1 MYNVNYWKYKMKN
14 IKLSL
19 LNALLG
25 LFLPISSAG
34 QIYTNGV
41 YLENGKT
48 IEIDKSFHE
57 ITPTNSSEI
66 LYFSNELI
74 IKVNTNS
81 DFTINSFYQDILN
94 TNSQPEKIK
103 SDNHNF
109 ASTLN
114 RGSIIVTYNGGNENS
129 SCVISTPLTDNE
141 LSKGTFYFQVT
152 DNNVVVFVLDG
163 HVKSTASSRNIII
176 TQSGHYTFAVPN
188 SIGILEEKISFKTD
202 SITPSIMNK
211 LISESKDVTD
221 LKGSIIFIRV
231 DGKTWP
237 LL

>member
-1 MYNVNYWKYKMKN
+1 MKN
-14 IKLSL
+14 IKLL
-19 LNALLG
+19 LANILLG
-25 LFLPISSAG
+25 LFLPASSVG

-48 IEIDKSFHE
+48 VEIDKSIHE
-57 ITPTNSSEI
+57 IIPTNTSEI

-74 IKVNTNS
+74 VKVNTNS
-81 DFTINSFYQDILN
+81 DFTINSFYQNILN

-103 SDNHNF
+103 SDSHNF
-109 ASTLN
+109 SATLN
-114 RGSIIVTYNGGNENS
+114 KGSIIVTYNGGNENS

-141 LSKGTFYFQVT
+141 LSRGTFYFQVT

-176 TQSGHYTFAVPN
+176 TQSGYYIFLVPN

-202 SITPSIMNK
+202 RISLPTINK
-211 LISESKDVTD
+211 LTSESKDVTD
-221 LKGSIIFIRV
+221 LRDSIIFIRV